1 MQEKALCRGRMARRE
16 TETGSV
22 GRKGKMQAKGD
33 HAHHLMGCREIGHGS
48 VMLCHH
54 LPTAPFVGFLLPAF

>member
-22 GRKGKMQAKGD
+22 GRKGKMRQRATM
-33 HAHHLMGCREIGHGS
+33 HI
-48 VMLCHH
+48 
-54 LPTAPFVGFLLPAF
+54 T